1 MAALRWRKNK
11 GSGSAHHVS
20 EAGSAPLWQQPKC
33 CSRWLWYC
41 GRGEL
46 AGGESVRWY
55 GTADLGSVEQALGV
69 RIPFPVPPIPVP
81 AHCQPSHPLRQSQ
94 LRGKKISL
102 RLLMGDCCCPCSL
115 PFTPAVP
122 SYPNY
127 NFPSFAFHAHENHF
141 LFTQS
146 EQSRDN
152 NLALP

>member
-1 MAALRWRKNK
+1 MSARQALLRYGSSPNVAQDACGIAAEENLLEGN
-11 GSGSAHHVS
+11 
-20 EAGSAPLWQQPKC
+20 L
-33 CSRWLWYC
+33 C
-41 GRGEL
+41 GG
-46 AGGESVRWY
+46 
-55 GTADLGSVEQALGV
+55 ADLGSVEQALGV